1 MKLWMRLLAQIGPAL
16 VLTAELAPGYA
27 AEAHMYRCVNANGRV
42 YYSDILGA
50 DCVDGRHDRLTR
62 DGLVLDRPVD
72 EAELEAAAIAAAKS
86 DAENNRKLRAQK
98 RHDSMLL
105 ATYTSEE
112 QIETAKQ
119 RRLETPQLSLEL
131 SMKKIGIHRTR
142 LIELKQLEALHIDRK
157 KPIPASLKKDIK
169 AAESDIARIAEE
181 IEIKQSSLE
190 QITRRFDDDKA
201 RYLELT
207 VPTQRQ

>member
-1 MKLWMRLLAQIGPAL
+1 MKLWMRLLTQLGPAL
-16 VLTAELAPGYA
+16 VLTADLAPGYA

-50 DCVDGRHDRLTR
+50 ECVDGRHDRLTR
-62 DGLVLDRPVD
+62 DGLVLDRPMD
-72 EAELEAAAIAAAKS
+72 EAELEAAAIAEARAA
-86 DAENNRKLRAQK
+86 AEKKREHLAQN

-119 RRLETPQLSLEL
+119 RRLKTPQLSLEL

-142 LIELKQLEALHIDRK
+142 LIELKQLEAAHIDSNKR
-157 KPIPASLKKDIK
+157 IPASLKIDIK
-169 AAESDIARIAEE
+169 AAEADIARIANE

-190 QITRRFDDDKA
+190 QIARRFDDDKA

-207 VPTQRQ
+207 VPTQKQ

>member
-1 MKLWMRLLAQIGPAL
+1 MMLWKRLLAQIGLAL
-16 VLTAELAPGYA
+16 VLSANLVLVYA
-27 AEAHMYRCVNANGRV
+27 ADAHMYRCVNAKGRV
-42 YYSDILGA
+42 YYSDIPGA
-50 DCVDGRHDRLTR
+50 ECAQGQHDRLTR

-72 EAELEAAAIAAAKS
+72 EAEKEAAAMAEAKAAS
-86 DAENNRKLRAQK
+86 EQK
-98 RHDSMLL
+98 RKRLAQDRHDRMLL
-105 ATYTSEE
+105 ATYASEE
-112 QIETAKQ
+112 QIETAKE
-119 RRLETPQLSLEL
+119 RRLKTPQLSLEL

-142 LIELKQLEALHIDRK
+142 LIELKQLEAAHTDRK
-157 KPIPASLKKDIK
+157 KRIPASLKKDIK
-169 AAESDIARIAEE
+169 AAEFDIARIAEE